1 MCGIAGIFLHNESPG
16 LLKNIP
22 KMMEAMKHR
31 GPDDEGYAFFH
42 RRGDRFWQYGGEA
55 TPNNVYAS
63 DIPYTPMIP
72 FPGRE
77 NASASLALGHRRL
90 SILDLSPAGHQPM
103 YTEDGRY
110 WIVHNGE
117 IYNHLELRD
126 ELTKRGTT
134 FVSTSDTE
142 VLLKA
147 YVQWGNGCLNKLVG
161 MFAFAILDLKKRS
174 IFLARDPF
182 GIKPL
187 YYVSSKNFF
196 VFASEIKALLEFPE
210 VTRQVNPQRLYE
222 YLHFGLTDNGQG
234 TMLADI
240 KHLPSGH
247 WLEISLDRPNRC
259 TPSRYHDI
267 DLTQT
272 LDISYDEAA
281 STVKELFFDNI
292 KLHLRSDV
300 PVGTALSGGIDSS
313 AIVMAVRHLQPAG
326 ELHCFSYVTEDPEI
340 SEEKWVNMVG
350 SAANASLHKTRPSP
364 EELVS
369 DLDQLIRVQDEPFGS
384 TSIYAQY
391 RVMRLAKENGIK
403 VMLDGQGG
411 DEILAGY
418 TPYLASRLASLLR
431 QGRLAE
437 AGHFWNKVRRLSG
450 TTGKDLLYRTGDVFL
465 PQSLKGLARQLV
477 GKYHLPSWVDTSW
490 FKTRG
495 VDGLFIKQSKGRNLL
510 RTHLYQTLL
519 ETNLPFLLRYEDRN
533 SMAYSV
539 ESRVPFLTPEFVQFF
554 FTLPE
559 DYLISIDGNTK
570 SVFRQAMKGIVP
582 DEVLARKDKIA
593 FATPEQSWLLYLNP
607 WIQTVLDSEAA
618 RNIPFLNIASMR
630 ESWQEVVQRG
640 RTFSF
645 TVWRWLNFIR
655 WVDFWNVSI

>member
-1 MCGIAGIFLHNESPG
+1 MCGIAGILLYNESLE
-16 LLKNIP
+16 LLESISS
-22 KMMEAMKHR
+22 MVEAMKHR
-31 GPDDEGYAFFH
+31 GPDDEGYVFFH
-42 RRGDRFWQYGGEA
+42 PEGGRFWQYGGEA

-63 DIPYTPMIP
+63 DILYTPMIQ

-77 NASASLALGHRRL
+77 NGSACLALGHRRL

-103 YTEDGRY
+103 CTEDGRY

-117 IYNHLELRD
+117 IYNHLEMRD
-126 ELTKRGTT
+126 VLIKTAET

-147 YVQWGNGCLNKLVG
+147 YAQWGQRCLTKLVG

-174 IFLARDPF
+174 LFLARDPF

-187 YYVSSKNFF
+187 YYSSSEKFF
-196 VFASEIKALLEFPE
+196 VFASEIKAILKFPG
-210 VTRQVNPQRLYE
+210 VSRQVNLRRLYE
-222 YLHFGLTDNGQG
+222 YLHFGLTDNGQD
-234 TMLADI
+234 TLFADI

-247 WLEISLDRPNRC
+247 WLEVSLDGPNRY
-259 TPSRYHDI
+259 TLNRYYDI

-272 LDISYDEAA
+272 LDISFEEAA
-281 STVKELFFDNI
+281 STVKQMFVNNI
-292 KLHLRSDV
+292 RLHLRSDV
-300 PVGTALSGGIDSS
+300 PIGTAVSGGVDSS
-313 AIVMAVRHLQPAG
+313 AIVMAARQLEPGQ
-326 ELHCFSYVTEDPEI
+326 ELNCFSYITDDP
-340 SEEKWVNMVG
+340 SLNEEKWVDIVG
-350 SAANASLHKTRPSP
+350 TAANAVVHKTRPTP
-364 EELVS
+364 DELVL
-369 DLDQLIRVQDEPFGS
+369 DLDHLIQVQDEPFGS

-391 RVMRLAKENGIK
+391 RVMRLARENGIK

-411 DEILAGY
+411 DEVLAGY
-418 TPYLASRLASLLR
+418 APYLASRLASLLK

-437 AGHFWNKVRRLSG
+437 ACRFWNNVRRLSG
-450 TTGKDLLYRTGDVFL
+450 MTGKDLLYRTGDVFL

-477 GKYHLPSWVDTSW
+477 GKYHLPSWMDMSW

-495 VDGLFIKQSKGRNLL
+495 VDGHFTKQSKGSNLL

-582 DEVLARKDKIA
+582 DEVLTRKDKIA

-607 WIQTVLDSEAA
+607 WIQTVLDSGAA
-618 RNIPFLNIASMR
+618 RDIPFLNIDSMR
-630 ESWQEVVQRG
+630 EAWQEVVKRS

-655 WVDFWNVSI
+655 WVDFWNVTI

>member
-1 MCGIAGIFLHNESPG
+1 
-16 LLKNIP
+16 
-22 KMMEAMKHR
+22 
-31 GPDDEGYAFFH
+31 
-42 RRGDRFWQYGGEA
+42 
-55 TPNNVYAS
+55 
-63 DIPYTPMIP
+63 
-72 FPGRE
+72 
-77 NASASLALGHRRL
+77 
-90 SILDLSPAGHQPM
+90 
-103 YTEDGRY
+103 
-110 WIVHNGE
+110 
-117 IYNHLELRD
+117 
-126 ELTKRGTT
+126 
-134 FVSTSDTE
+134 
-142 VLLKA
+142 
-147 YVQWGNGCLNKLVG
+147 
-161 MFAFAILDLKKRS
+161 
-174 IFLARDPF
+174 
-182 GIKPL
+182 
-187 YYVSSKNFF
+187 
-196 VFASEIKALLEFPE
+196 
-210 VTRQVNPQRLYE
+210 
-222 YLHFGLTDNGQG
+222 
-234 TMLADI
+234 MLADI

-437 AGHFWNKVRRLSG
+437 AGHFWNKVYLASRLASLLRQGRIAEAGHFWNRVRRLPG

-539 ESRVPFLTPEFVQFF
+539 ESRVPF
-554 FTLPE
+554 
-559 DYLISIDGNTK
+559 
-570 SVFRQAMKGIVP
+570 
-582 DEVLARKDKIA
+582 
-593 FATPEQSWLLYLNP
+593 
-607 WIQTVLDSEAA
+607 
-618 RNIPFLNIASMR
+618 
-630 ESWQEVVQRG
+630 
-640 RTFSF
+640 
-645 TVWRWLNFIR
+645 RWEYQ
-655 WVDFWNVSI
+655 VSIPRSNEGYCPG

>member
-1 MCGIAGIFLHNESPG
+1 MCGIAGILLYNESLE
-16 LLKNIP
+16 LLESIAS
-22 KMMEAMKHR
+22 MVEAMKHR
-31 GPDDEGYAFFH
+31 GPDDEGYVLFH
-42 RRGDRFWQYGGEA
+42 PEGGKSWQFGGRS
-55 TPNNVYAS
+55 TPDSVYFS
-63 DIPYTPMIP
+63 DLAYTPRVP
-72 FPGRE
+72 FS
-77 NASASLALGHRRL
+77 NKDHKHANLALGHRRL

-103 YTEDGRY
+103 CTENGRY

-126 ELTKRGTT
+126 VLIRAGGT

-147 YVQWGNGCLNKLVG
+147 YVQWGNSSLNKLVG

-187 YYVSSKNFF
+187 YYVLSENFF
-196 VFASEIKALLEFPE
+196 VFASEIKALLELPE
-210 VTRQVNPQRLYE
+210 VTRKLNPQRLYE
-222 YLHFGLTDNGQG
+222 YLHFGLTDNGES
-234 TMLADI
+234 TLLADI

-247 WLEISLDRPNRC
+247 WLEVSLDGPNRC
-259 TPSRYHDI
+259 SLNRYYDI

-272 LDISYDEAA
+272 LDISFNEAA
-281 STVKELFFDNI
+281 STVREMFVDNI
-292 KLHLRSDV
+292 RLHLRSDV
-300 PVGTALSGGIDSS
+300 PVGIALSGGVDSS
-313 AIVMAVRHLQPAG
+313 AIVMAVRKLEPDQ
-326 ELHCFSYVTEDPEI
+326 ELNCFSYVTDDPAI
-340 SEEKWVNMVG
+340 NEEKWADIVG
-350 SAANASLHKTRPSP
+350 SRANVVVHKTRPTP

-369 DLDQLIRVQDEPFGS
+369 DLDQLILVQDEPFGS

-391 RVMRLAKENGIK
+391 RVMRLAREHGIK
-403 VMLDGQGG
+403 VMLDGQGA

-418 TPYLASRLASLLR
+418 TPYLASRLASFLR

-437 AGHFWNKVRRLSG
+437 AGHFWNKARKLPR
-450 TTGKDLLYRTGDVFL
+450 TNGKDLLYRTGDVFL

-477 GKYHLPSWVDTSW
+477 GKYHLPSWVDMSW

-495 VDGLFIKQSKGRNLL
+495 VDGLFTKQSKGSNLL
-510 RTHLYQTLL
+510 RNHLYQTLL

-559 DYLISIDGNTK
+559 DYLISADGDTK
-570 SVFRQAMKGIVP
+570 SVFREAMKGIVP
-582 DEVLARKDKIA
+582 DEVLTRKDKIA
-593 FATPEQSWLLYLNP
+593 FATPEQRWLLYLNP
-607 WIQTVLDSEAA
+607 WIQAVLDSEAA
-618 RNIPFLNIASMR
+618 RNIPFLNNDSMR
-630 ESWQEVVQRG
+630 KAWQGVVQRS

-655 WVDFWNVSI
+655 WVDFWNVTI

>member
-1 MCGIAGIFLHNESPG
+1 MCGIAGILLFNESSD
-16 LLKNIP
+16 LLKSIFS
-22 KMMEAMKHR
+22 MIEAMKHR
-31 GPDDEGYAFFH
+31 GPDDEGYLFFH
-42 RRGDRFWQYGGEA
+42 PEGKRFSQYGGA
-55 TPNNVYAS
+55 STPDTVYAS
-63 DIPYTPMIP
+63 DVAYTPRVP
-72 FPGRE
+72 FSGE
-77 NASASLALGHRRL
+77 EQVQANLALGHRRL

-103 YTEDGRY
+103 CIDDGRY

-117 IYNHLELRD
+117 IYNHVELRR
-126 ELTKRGTT
+126 ELSKNGAN
-134 FVSTSDTE
+134 FSSTSDTE
-142 VLLKA
+142 VLLQA
-147 YVQWGNGCLNKLVG
+147 YAHWGQRCLTKLVG
-161 MFAFAILDLKKRS
+161 MFAFAILDLKKRNL
-174 IFLARDPF
+174 FLARDPF

-187 YYVSSKNFF
+187 YYLSSENFF
-196 VFASEIKALLEFPE
+196 VFASEIKAILEFP
-210 VTRQVNPQRLYE
+210 VVNRQVNPRRLYE
-222 YLHFGLTDNGQG
+222 YLHFGLTDNGQE
-234 TMLADI
+234 TLLADI
-240 KHLPSGH
+240 KHFPSGH
-247 WLEISLDRPNRC
+247 WIEISLDRPSQY
-259 TPSRYHDI
+259 TPSRYYDI

-272 LDISYDEAA
+272 LDISFEEAA
-281 STVKELFFDNI
+281 SIVREQFIHNI
-292 KLHLRSDV
+292 RLHLRSDV
-300 PVGTALSGGIDSS
+300 PIGTALSGGIDSS
-313 AIVMAVRHLQPAG
+313 AIVMAARQLEPDQ
-326 ELHCFSYVTEDPEI
+326 ELNCFSYVTDDPVLN
-340 SEEKWVNMVG
+340 EENWVDIVG
-350 SAANASLHKTRPSP
+350 TAANAVIHKTRPTP
-364 EELVS
+364 DELVA
-369 DLDQLIRVQDEPFGS
+369 DLDQLIQIQDEPFGS

-391 RVMRLAKENGIK
+391 RVMRLARENGIK

-418 TPYLASRLASLLR
+418 TPYLASRMASLLK
-431 QGRLAE
+431 QGRIAE
-437 AGHFWNKVRRLSG
+437 AGHFWNRVRRLPG

-465 PQSLKGLARQLV
+465 PKSLKGLARQIV

-495 VDGLFIKQSKGRNLL
+495 IDALFIKQSKGRNLL

-519 ETNLPFLLRYEDRN
+519 EANLPFLLRYEDRN

-559 DYLISIDGNTK
+559 NYLISADGNTK

-618 RNIPFLNIASMR
+618 RDIPFLNIASMR

>member
-1 MCGIAGIFLHNESPG
+1 MCGIAGILLFNESPS
-16 LLKNIP
+16 LLQGIP
-22 KMMEAMKHR
+22 KIIEAMKHR

-63 DIPYTPMIP
+63 DILYTPMIP

-103 YTEDGRY
+103 CTDDGRH

-117 IYNHLELRD
+117 IYNHVELRR
-126 ELTKRGTT
+126 ELSKKGAN
-134 FVSTSDTE
+134 FFSTSDTE
-142 VLLKA
+142 VLIQA
-147 YVQWGNGCLNKLVG
+147 YAHWGQRCLTKLVG
-161 MFAFAILDLKKRS
+161 MFVFAILDLKKRS
-174 IFLARDPF
+174 LFLARDPF

-187 YYVSSKNFF
+187 YYLSSENFF
-196 VFASEIKALLEFPE
+196 VFASEIKAILEFPG
-210 VTRQVNPQRLYE
+210 VSRQVNPRRLYE
-222 YLHFGLTDNGQG
+222 YLHFGLTDNGQD
-234 TMLADI
+234 TLFADI

-247 WLEISLDRPNRC
+247 WLEVSLDGPNRC
-259 TPSRYHDI
+259 TLNRYYDI

-272 LDISYDEAA
+272 LDISFEEAA
-281 STVKELFFDNI
+281 STVKEMFVNNI
-292 KLHLRSDV
+292 RLHLRSDV
-300 PVGTALSGGIDSS
+300 PIGAAVSGGVDSS
-313 AIVMAVRHLQPAG
+313 AIIMAARQLEPNQ
-326 ELHCFSYVTEDPEI
+326 ELNCFSYVTDDPFLN
-340 SEEKWVNMVG
+340 EEKWVDIVG
-350 SAANASLHKTRPSP
+350 TAANAVVHKTRPTP
-364 EELVS
+364 DELVL
-369 DLDQLIRVQDEPFGS
+369 DLDQLIQMQDEPFGS

-437 AGHFWNKVRRLSG
+437 AGHFWNKVRRLPG

-477 GKYHLPSWVDTSW
+477 GKYHLPSWVDMSW

-495 VDGLFIKQSKGRNLL
+495 VDGLFTKQSKGSNLL

-618 RNIPFLNIASMR
+618 NSIAFLDIHSMQK
-630 ESWQEVVQRG
+630 EWQSVLKRSK
-640 RTFSF
+640 TFSF
-645 TVWRWLNFIR
+645 TVWRWINFIR
-655 WVDFWNVSI
+655 WAEIYNVTI